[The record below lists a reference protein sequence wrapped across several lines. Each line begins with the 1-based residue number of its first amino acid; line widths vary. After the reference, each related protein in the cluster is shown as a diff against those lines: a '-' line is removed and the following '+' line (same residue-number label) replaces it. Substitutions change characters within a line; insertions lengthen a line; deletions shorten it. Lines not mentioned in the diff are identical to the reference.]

1 MVACLLACREPRRH
15 VENSQEL
22 RLQVSLRRGYDVC
35 RTSRC
40 HGPTRLCTP
49 SPSTQGISGMSSIP
63 VAPVPLHGDYIR
75 LHNLNAIQEQLH
87 AVTLKLPEYHRRSAV
102 WWRWDR
108 LKVSRPG
115 VWNGPAEVFLVC
127 NHTDSGDTW
136 DTTTTDA
143 GISVDQEDGTESS
156 TIKAGPVAASTENLP
171 TTRGPD
177 QRAPESP
184 TPTTLLYESTT
195 QSEYLQTTTAVHSPS
210 LSTAVTTSLAVPK
223 TSRIRGGTSG
233 PSATVDLTT
242 SPVTSLPTHAPP
254 ATKVSPHTTNLPTA
268 ALTYSASS
276 SSSWRERDATT
287 TAIPTT
293 SHLITSSSPN
303 LSRQRR
309 AKAENLM
316 RPPQAPRSRPVPQ
329 ELHQGQ
335 YRAHECLHR
344 RGNHPQLPL
353 GFVRPLGFV

>member
-127 NHTDSGDTW
+127 NHTERS
-136 DTTTTDA
+136 
-143 GISVDQEDGTESS
+143 
-156 TIKAGPVAASTENLP
+156 P
-171 TTRGPD
+171 TRTRGEKACLLFRDVSTQIALELSTKQIPVTRGIRRRRMLAFPWTRKTG
-177 QRAPESP
+177 QRA
-184 TPTTLLYESTT
+184 
-195 QSEYLQTTTAVHSPS
+195 A
-210 LSTAVTTSLAVPK
+210 
-223 TSRIRGGTSG
+223 
-233 PSATVDLTT
+233 
-242 SPVTSLPTHAPP
+242 
-254 ATKVSPHTTNLPTA
+254 
-268 ALTYSASS
+268 
-276 SSSWRERDATT
+276 
-287 TAIPTT
+287 
-293 SHLITSSSPN
+293 
-303 LSRQRR
+303 
-309 AKAENLM
+309 
-316 RPPQAPRSRPVPQ
+316 RSKPVP
-329 ELHQGQ
+329 
-335 YRAHECLHR
+335 
-344 RGNHPQLPL
+344 
-353 GFVRPLGFV
+353 